1 VNGIEVGSNTN
12 IQDNAVVHVAK
23 HSISGKPAPTL
34 IGSYVTIGHCATVHA
49 CTIGDNVLIGMGAT
63 VLDGAKVESG
73 SIVAAG
79 AVVPP
84 KAVVPTGEVWAG
96 SPAKFLR
103 KLEPEEKEF
112 ITTSAINYSSLADV
126 HRFENGKTFEELF
139 VEAKIEVDRHL
150 ASDPINTI
158 HQMWDLDAQ
167 TLLATKSKK

>member
-1 VNGIEVGSNTN
+1 M
-12 IQDNAVVHVAK
+12 AK
-23 HSISGKPAPTL
+23 HSISGKPAPTI
-34 IGSYVTIGHCATVHA
+34 IGSNVTIGHCATIHA
-49 CTIGDNVLIGMGAT
+49 CVIGDNVLIGMGAT

-84 KAVVPTGEVWAG
+84 KSVVPTGEVWAG

-103 KLEPEEKEF
+103 KLEPEEKDY
-112 ITTSAINYSSLADV
+112 ITSSSANYANLADV

-139 VEAKIEVDRHL
+139 VEAKIEMDRHL
-150 ASDPINTI
+150 ASDPLNTI
-158 HQMWDLDAQ
+158 HQMFELDSQ